1 MKLFIAT
8 VIFLTLYACSLQA
21 TTHTIT
27 NSGFTFS
34 PSSLTI
40 ELGDTVL
47 FSIGGTHTVVEVSQ
61 TTWNANGNTQ
71 LPGGFSRGSG
81 GGTVVITTTGV
92 HYYVCGVHNL
102 SGMKGTITVNP
113 VTDVQ
118 PVSDRTPAR
127 FSLAQNYP
135 NPFNPSTAIGFS
147 ITRTSFTEIAV
158 YDGIGR
164 RVKTLVSETLPAGE
178 FSAVWDGSD
187 DKGSPAGSG
196 PYFIRMS
203 ARNDEKDYFAV
214 RKILLV
220 R

>member
-1 MKLFIAT
+1 MKRIIGTAIVLI
-8 VIFLTLYACSLQA
+8 VCACSSQA
-21 TTHTIT
+21 TIHTVT
-27 NSGFTFS
+27 SPGFTFS
-34 PSSLTI
+34 PSTLTI

-118 PVSDRTPAR
+118 PVTDRTPSR
-127 FSLAQNYP
+127 FSLSRNYP

-147 ITRTSFTEIAV
+147 IMRTSFTEIAV

-187 DKGSPAGSG
+187 EKGSAAGSG
-196 PYFIRMS
+196 PYFIRMT
-203 ARNDEKDYFAV
+203 AENDVKDYFTV